1 MAGVVT
7 ISNPL
12 VESMDGIT
20 FTGVRD
26 GVTQTFL
33 VSREALEDLEY
44 ESFTNGALMLAAFGR
59 LQQQVADGAGR
70 ALDAGEGGPKTVL
83 LRTLLF

>member
-1 MAGVVT
+1 MVI
-7 ISNPL
+7 ISNPR

-26 GVTQTFL
+26 GITQTFL

-44 ESFTNGALMLAAFGR
+44 ESFTNGALMLDAFGR
-59 LQQQVADGAGR
+59 QQQRVAEGAGR
-70 ALDAGEGGPKTVL
+70 ALDAGEAGPKAVL